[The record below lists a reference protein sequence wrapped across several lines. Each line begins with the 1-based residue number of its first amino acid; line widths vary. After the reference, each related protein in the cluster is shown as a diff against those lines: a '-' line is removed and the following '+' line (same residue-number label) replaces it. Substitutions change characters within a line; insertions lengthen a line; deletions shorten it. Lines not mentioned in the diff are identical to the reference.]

1 MEDILFHQNY
11 VYTGDIIAI
20 ALCFII
26 NALLRSTY
34 AVKKRNLYIFKIGNW
49 STFLA
54 ALSSIVYHFLLANI
68 KEEYVILIY
77 IIRALTYIAL
87 VFTYTCFFNYLKNL
101 AEMSEKHTKKF
112 KISIYG
118 VAVIH
123 TLAQIMGPVLKIGF
137 YIDENLQVHQ
147 NYYTDIFLYTY
158 FYLTVNMVI
167 FLLGYRNKF
176 VRKMFNCICI
186 VFGIS
191 FLLMCY
197 QFTFLTTSYTAVS
210 FVFPILATLVLFHY
224 NSYDVE
230 TGTLDQYAFRQYI
243 AEMKDEEISLIFL
256 VLPGISSDR
265 LREFS
270 KEFLRKNDTYFNDSC
285 CFRLRDNRMVLVYQK
300 GKNKNYR
307 ETENVLFKSFLTA
320 RRTDDYRIV
329 LFDKDARLESGLE
342 YLAYCEFVEARM
354 PMNTYKYAD
363 QELIEK
369 FLMSKM
375 IHDNL
380 EDIYRKDDRN
390 DPRVKVFCQPVLNTK
405 TNKFTTAEA
414 LMRLELPEI
423 GLVFPDQFIYIAEK
437 FNYIHV
443 LSKIILNKTCQCI
456 KQIEEDGYV
465 LERVSINFSVQELKL
480 DSFCQDVIDII
491 KENGIDC
498 NKIAIELTESKNDKD
513 FQNMRDVMDRLQDEG
528 IKFYL
533 DDFGTGYSNFERIIG
548 LPVDIVKF
556 DRSLTILANK
566 DEQSKFMVGSFS
578 EIFKKADYQIL
589 FEGVEDE
596 SDEARCI
603 GMNAQYLQGY
613 RYSKPIPIEQLE
625 NFLEKK

>member
-54 ALSSIVYHFLLANI
+54 ALSSIVYHLLLANI

-87 VFTYTCFFNYLKNL
+87 VFTYACFFNYLKNL